1 MTCPVP
7 ACKYEFCRICGGSR
21 FQAEAH
27 GNHYHLA
34 QCKYF
39 CAKGEEDG
47 DDKYR
52 PVYTEGMYDVRKG
65 KKKAGDTWCL
75 ECKEGGKLCTPPGDQ
90 PMPTSEPTREIGGEC
105 VCVWG
110 GGGGGG

>member
-34 QCKYF
+34 TCAHYADCCAEQCTN
-39 CAKGEEDG
+39 KGRANCK
-47 DDKYR
+47 DDR
-52 PVYTEGMYDVRKG
+52 VHVGCPACT
-65 KKKAGDTWCL
+65 
-75 ECKEGGKLCTPPGDQ
+75 KLGRLCDPP
-90 PMPTSEPTREIGGEC
+90 R
-105 VCVWG
+105 
-110 GGGGGG
+110 